1 MSENEELKKEVEE
14 LRKIVEDLKTGSIR
28 IESNISKLHRL
39 KQEIVNELLK
49 DEKEPYTIWRVRR
62 FAGEF
67 ALDIFDDKYPMQ
79 ERKLHIKT
87 ANRIFGYPD
96 EEERLQYYLETYKQC
111 IKFVID
117 MTRKSREDAII

>member
-1 MSENEELKKEVEE
+1 MC
-14 LRKIVEDLKTGSIR
+14 IR
-28 IESNISKLHRL
+28 DS
-39 KQEIVNELLK
+39 
-49 DEKEPYTIWRVRR
+49 
-62 FAGEF
+62 
-67 ALDIFDDKYPMQ
+67 KYPMQ
-79 ERKLHIKT
+79 ERKLHVKT